1 MSKSARNHNSHTAPL
16 RESSHLHFMQTES
29 RYFHWLVTTCAY
41 WSNPATVVYDSFF
54 AWENK
59 KRRSIFFLMHLRN
72 PKIKTPLAE
81 SVSHKKSKC
90 ALAHIHVRRRH
101 RTLCVCH
108 CFPPLR
114 MKEVDGAIW
123 LWQWKLCSV
132 PHWPKRAAVNMNIR
146 LGVMLYIILDD
157 PGHPIVKV
165 LRFASKLM

>member
-1 MSKSARNHNSHTAPL
+1 MSKSARNHNSLTAPL

-29 RYFHWLVTTCAY
+29 RYFHWLVTTCVY

-108 CFPPLR
+108 CFPPSTHERSWWCNMALA
-114 MKEVDGAIW
+114 MEA
-123 LWQWKLCSV
+123 LLC
-132 PHWPKRAAVNMNIR
+132 
-146 LGVMLYIILDD
+146 
-157 PGHPIVKV
+157 
-165 LRFASKLM
+165 ASLAKKSRSEYEHKTWCDVI